1 MKNKTIVKTKKDINN
16 QQDVEFLSKKNLMI
30 NKPTVNAVHD
40 EFAVEGHEDFYSYL
54 EWLGL
59 AKQIYWYLPLR
70 IITISKLKILKR

>member
-16 QQDVEFLSKKNLMI
+16 QQDGEFLSKKNLMI

-59 AKQIYWYLPLR
+59 AKNRSIGTYLFASLLFR
-70 IITISKLKILKR
+70 S